1 MPVPI
6 LKHIVIYCVFNIDRY
21 THTVDCMEPK
31 KFTQREDR
39 IFNWTNGTA
48 QTIPL
53 MEFISLRRPDTKRTD
68 IKKWLKFG
76 HITVGG
82 NVTSQFNA
90 PVAPGVTVSFNA
102 SRPWPVFHHP
112 RIKLIYEDD
121 DVMVIHKGYGLLSVP
136 TESHRKEANAY
147 EIMRNY
153 IKEQNPRNKL
163 FIVHRLDRDTSGLMM
178 FAKSQEA
185 QEVLRHN
192 WNNIILERLY
202 VAVLEGYLK
211 EDKGFVKSRLTE
223 NSQFVVYS
231 TDNPEEGRVAVTHY
245 EVLARGNGYTLAQ
258 FSLDTG
264 RKNQI
269 RVHAHDMGHPIAG
282 DRKYG
287 AKTSPI
293 HRLALHAQTLRF
305 AHPITRKD
313 MNFQSPIPPQFSSVV
328 GAHKE
333 KNTSK

>member
-1 MPVPI
+1 
-6 LKHIVIYCVFNIDRY
+6 
-21 THTVDCMEPK
+21 MEPK

-202 VAVLEGYLK
+202 VAVLEGYLT

>member
-1 MPVPI
+1 
-6 LKHIVIYCVFNIDRY
+6 
-21 THTVDCMEPK
+21 MEPK

-76 HITVGG
+76 QITVGG

-90 PVAPGVTVSFNA
+90 PVAPGATVSFNA

-185 QEVLRHN
+185 QDVLRHN

-231 TDNPEEGRVAVTHY
+231 TDNPDEGRVAVTHY